1 IVATLVKVVRCGS
14 SPEDRPLT
22 LPVLMSSLV
31 VPPASGVNTSF
42 DSPKEPWHEAHFSS
56 NSSLPRSTLPLPL
69 GRRLK
74 SGRTSMS
81 QAFTSAGVA
90 ARPTPLKFSKANPAV
105 AAPLRARA
113 RIDLENL
120 DIGDLPAF
128 DDFPGLDGVVVIDGL
143 GAAHLAQLT
152 VARLDIAGFV
162 DGPRLQDGRRTVPYP
177 VDVEAGQRLVLD
189 RPFEAR
195 GLPVDATVEGDIDL
209 LDAATTRPGEA
220 RNVEEA
226 LFDQGLAARRGGD
239 DRLALLDRAVLAMQ
253 AVRQQVDVMHGL
265 VLGGIR
271 LVADFDAAQP
281 LDPGNAL
288 DARHDEAQWVA
299 VFRAQHFAV
308 LAVGNEDLAGFDHF
322 HRNRTG
328 HRRTVGA
335 LGQHVAGLLVID
347 AAILEQGLQ
356 RHAGEFRA
364 GQHAVRVL
372 HGRYGDVAPFQAGV
386 GAAFDEVDARHG
398 RQAHQFIHGVD
409 LRLLQEL

>member
-22 LPVLMSSLV
+22 RPFLMSSLV

-69 GRRLK
+69 GRPLK
-74 SGRTSMS
+74 SGRTSIS

-90 ARPTPLKFSKANPAV
+90 ARPTPLKFSKAKPAV
-105 AAPLRARA
+105 EAPRVAKPRLSAS
-113 RIDLENL
+113 IVLENL

-143 GAAHLAQLT
+143 GAAHFAQLA
-152 VARLDIAGFV
+152 VARLHVAGFI

-226 LFDQGLAARRGGD
+226 FGNEGLAAGRGGD
-239 DRLALLDRAVLAMQ
+239 DRLALLDRAVLAVQ
-253 AVRQQVDVMHGL
+253 
-265 VLGGIR
+265 
-271 LVADFDAAQP
+271 
-281 LDPGNAL
+281 
-288 DARHDEAQWVA
+288 
-299 VFRAQHFAV
+299 
-308 LAVGNEDLAGFDHF
+308 
-322 HRNRTG
+322 
-328 HRRTVGA
+328 
-335 LGQHVAGLLVID
+335 
-347 AAILEQGLQ
+347 
-356 RHAGEFRA
+356 
-364 GQHAVRVL
+364 
-372 HGRYGDVAPFQAGV
+372 
-386 GAAFDEVDARHG
+386 
-398 RQAHQFIHGVD
+398 
-409 LRLLQEL
+409 